1 MVSNGSN
8 FLDGNSTYL
17 KNLSFLLG
25 VENST
30 VSTVKNLDS
39 DDPYY
44 IFIIFMIIVAILTI
58 CNCIADRAR

>member
-1 MVSNGSN
+1 M
-8 FLDGNSTYL
+8 DENSTYL

-25 VENST
+25 VESST
-30 VSTVKNLDS
+30 ISTVKNLDS